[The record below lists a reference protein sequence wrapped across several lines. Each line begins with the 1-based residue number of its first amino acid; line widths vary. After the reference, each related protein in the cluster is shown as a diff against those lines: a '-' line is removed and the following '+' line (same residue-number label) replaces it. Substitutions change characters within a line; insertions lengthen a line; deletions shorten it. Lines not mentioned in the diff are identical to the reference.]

1 MINNS
6 LSANT
11 YIKTRTA
18 IKNDLRL
25 NYQTRVWLDVI
36 SLPAIELKE
45 KIEKAMEENPFLEYD
60 FNDNYSKS
68 SSRASEN
75 DINSIIENTVENSKE
90 SLFSHLKS
98 QIDITFNDKKEIE
111 LAEQICSFINEDGY
125 LTIESGE
132 ISNILNADIKQI
144 EKIISIIKTFDPY
157 GVGAKNINECLS
169 IQLKMKQKEADDKS
183 IYDTAIKIVENYLDE
198 LSKKN
203 YEKIALNLN
212 IDVNTVLKALKLIQ
226 TLEPYPAREYDTS
239 AVKYIVPELFIFKEN
254 ERWIVKT
261 DETFI
266 PHLKISKKYIKLLD
280 REESKDSINFLK
292 EKRKKLKAL

>member
-11 YIKTRTA
+11 SIRTA

-36 SLPAIELKE
+36 ALPAIELKE

-60 FNDNYSKS
+60 FNDNYSKPS
-68 SSRASEN
+68 SAGS
-75 DINSIIENTVENSKE
+75 DINSIIENTVENNKE

-125 LTIESGE
+125 LTIESDE

-169 IQLKMKQKEADDKS
+169 IQLKMKKKEA
-183 IYDTAIKIVENYLDE
+183 
-198 LSKKN
+198 
-203 YEKIALNLN
+203 
-212 IDVNTVLKALKLIQ
+212 
-226 TLEPYPAREYDTS
+226 
-239 AVKYIVPELFIFKEN
+239 
-254 ERWIVKT
+254 
-261 DETFI
+261 
-266 PHLKISKKYIKLLD
+266 
-280 REESKDSINFLK
+280 
-292 EKRKKLKAL
+292 